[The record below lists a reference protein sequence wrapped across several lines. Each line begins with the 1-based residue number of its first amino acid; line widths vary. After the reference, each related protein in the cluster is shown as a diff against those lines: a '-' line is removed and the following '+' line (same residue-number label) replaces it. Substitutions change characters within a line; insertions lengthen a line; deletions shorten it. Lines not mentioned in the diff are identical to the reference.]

1 MSTDFGDIDGRFEFY
16 AVVTPD
22 GKIPTVDDETN
33 LNDPAVWYTGP
44 IGTLAHL
51 SDYALVFT
59 DWDDA
64 HAEYRQYRGSLPAGT
79 SIRAFGVQ
87 VREVI
92 NAYEGMEQKD
102 P

>member
-1 MSTDFGDIDGRFEFY
+1 MNDFGDIDGNFDFY

-22 GKIPTVDDETN
+22 GRIPTFDDESN
-33 LNDPAVWYTGP
+33 LNDPTVWYTGP

-64 HAEYRQYRGSLPAGT
+64 NADYRQYRSQLPEGT
-79 SIRAFGVQ
+79 TIRAFSVQ
-87 VREVI
+87 VVEVE
-92 NAYEGMEQKD
+92 NAYEGLEGQGG
-102 P
+102 